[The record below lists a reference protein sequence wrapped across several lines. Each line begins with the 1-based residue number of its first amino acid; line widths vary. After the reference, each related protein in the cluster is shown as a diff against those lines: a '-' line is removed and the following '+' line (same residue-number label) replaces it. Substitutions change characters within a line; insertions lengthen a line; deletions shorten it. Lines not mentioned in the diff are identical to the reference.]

1 MTVYLDVI
9 LIENLCMNYIIL
21 FATGYIMKLKI
32 KHLRIILSSAIG
44 GVYAI
49 ISYMD
54 IIPVYSTLIA
64 KVILSIS
71 MVYIA
76 YYPKNIKLCL
86 KELLLFYLVSFV
98 FGGCAFALLY
108 IIKPQNIL
116 MKNGVYIGTYPVKVA
131 IIGALV
137 GFIIT
142 YLAFK
147 LIKGRITKKN
157 VFYEVTIIFKGKIVE
172 VTAMLDTGNLLK
184 DPISQTPV
192 MLVQKDKLYKII
204 PKNIL
209 DSIEKALGGDENIE
223 IDTKERN
230 EYFSKFRI
238 IPFKSIG
245 KQNGMLIGVK
255 PDFVKIEYE
264 DREEYIYDVVIGM
277 YDKKINKDYHAL
289 IGLELLEGEKQ
300 DANIRNIKQNVRKVH
315 SKR

>member
-32 KHLRIILSSAIG
+32 KQFRIIISSLIG
-44 GVYAI
+44 GIYAI
-49 ISYMD
+49 IAYME
-54 IIPVYSTLIA
+54 IIPVYSNLIS
-64 KVILSIS
+64 KIILSIS

-116 MKNGVYIGTYPVKVA
+116 MKNGVYIGTYPIKVA
-131 IIGALV
+131 IIGALL
-137 GFIIT
+137 GFILT

-147 LIKGRITKKN
+147 IIKGRITKKS
-157 VFYEVTIIFKGKIVE
+157 VFYKITIFFKEKTVE

-184 DPISQTPV
+184 DPISQMPV
-192 MLVQKDKLYKII
+192 ILIQKNKLSQII

-209 DSIEKALGGDENIE
+209 DNLENVLGGGYSLNISE
-223 IDTKERN
+223 TERN
-230 EYFSKFRI
+230 EYFSKFKI
-238 IPFKSIG
+238 IPFNSIG
-245 KQNGMLIGVK
+245 KQNGMLIGFKADKIQIDINDNVEEVK
-255 PDFVKIEYE
+255 NVIIG
-264 DREEYIYDVVIGM
+264 IYNGKFSKSEK
-277 YDKKINKDYHAL
+277 YSAL
-289 IGLELLEGEKQ
+289 IGLDILERGNESEF
-300 DANIRNIKQNVRKVH
+300 ITNIKV
-315 SKR
+315 

>member
-32 KHLRIILSSAIG
+32 KQFRIIISSLIG
-44 GVYAI
+44 GIYAI
-49 ISYMD
+49 IAYME
-54 IIPVYSTLIA
+54 IIPVYSNLIS
-64 KVILSIS
+64 KIILSIS

-116 MKNGVYIGTYPVKVA
+116 MKNGVYIGTYPIKVA
-131 IIGALV
+131 IIGALL

-147 LIKGRITKKN
+147 IIKGRITKKS
-157 VFYEVTIIFKGKIVE
+157 VFYEITIFFKEKTVE

-184 DPISQTPV
+184 DPISQMPV
-192 MLVQKDKLYKII
+192 ILIQKNKLSQII

-209 DSIEKALGGDENIE
+209 DNLENVLGGGYSLNISE
-223 IDTKERN
+223 TERN
-230 EYFSKFRI
+230 EYFSKFKI
-238 IPFKSIG
+238 IPFNSIG
-245 KQNGMLIGVK
+245 KQNGMLIGFKADKIQIDINDNVEEVK
-255 PDFVKIEYE
+255 NVIIG
-264 DREEYIYDVVIGM
+264 IYNGKFSKSEK
-277 YDKKINKDYHAL
+277 YSAL
-289 IGLELLEGEKQ
+289 IGLDILERGNESEF
-300 DANIRNIKQNVRKVH
+300 ITNIKV
-315 SKR
+315 

>member
-32 KHLRIILSSAIG
+32 KHLRIILSSLIG

-71 MVYIA
+71 MIYIA

-116 MKNGVYIGTYPVKVA
+116 MKNGVYIGTYPIKVA

-137 GFIIT
+137 GFILT
-142 YLAFK
+142 YLAFR
-147 LIKGRITKKN
+147 LIKGKITKKS
-157 VFYEVTIIFKGKIVE
+157 VFYEITIFFKDKTVE

-184 DPISQTPV
+184 DPISQMPV
-192 MLVQKDKLYKII
+192 VLVQKDKLYKII

-209 DSIEKALGGDENIE
+209 DNIENVLGGDDNLKITE
-223 IDTKERN
+223 KERN
-230 EYFSKFRI
+230 EYFPKFKI

-245 KQNGMLIGVK
+245 RQNGILVGFKADKLQIDINDNIEEVKEIIIG
-255 PDFVKIEYE
+255 
-264 DREEYIYDVVIGM
+264 IYNGKFSKSEK
-277 YDKKINKDYHAL
+277 YSAL
-289 IGLELLEGEKQ
+289 IGLDILERGNENEF
-300 DANIRNIKQNVRKVH
+300 ATNTKV
-315 SKR
+315 

>member
-116 MKNGVYIGTYPVKVA
+116 MKNGVYIGTYPIKVA

-147 LIKGRITKKN
+147 LIKGRISKKN
-157 VFYEVTIIFKGKIVE
+157 VFYEVTIIFKGKIVG

-184 DPISQTPV
+184 DPISQMPV

-209 DSIEKALGGDENIE
+209 DSIEKALGGDDNIE

-230 EYFSKFRI
+230 EYFSRFRI

-245 KQNGMLIGVK
+245 KQNGMLIGFK
-255 PDFVKIEYE
+255 ADKIKIDINDNVE
-264 DREEYIYDVVIGM
+264 DLKNIIIGIYNGKFSKSEK
-277 YDKKINKDYHAL
+277 YSAL
-289 IGLELLEGEKQ
+289 IGLDILERGNENEF
-300 DANIRNIKQNVRKVH
+300 ATNTKV
-315 SKR
+315 

>member
-32 KHLRIILSSAIG
+32 KQFRIIISSLIG
-44 GVYAI
+44 GIYAI
-49 ISYMD
+49 IAYME
-54 IIPVYSTLIA
+54 IIPVYSNLIS
-64 KVILSIS
+64 KIILSIS

-116 MKNGVYIGTYPVKVA
+116 MKNGVYIGTYPIKVA
-131 IIGALV
+131 IIGALL
-137 GFIIT
+137 GFILT

-147 LIKGRITKKN
+147 IIKGRITKKS
-157 VFYEVTIIFKGKIVE
+157 VFYEITIFFKEKTVE

-184 DPISQTPV
+184 DPISQMPV
-192 MLVQKDKLYKII
+192 ILIQKNKLSQII

-209 DSIEKALGGDENIE
+209 DNLEELLGGGYSLE
-223 IDTKERN
+223 ISEAERN
-230 EYFSKFRI
+230 EYFSKLKI

-245 KQNGMLIGVK
+245 KQNGMLIGFK
-255 PDFVKIEYE
+255 ADKIQI
-264 DREEYIYDVVIGM
+264 DINDNIEEIRNVIIGIYNGKFSKNEK
-277 YDKKINKDYHAL
+277 YSAL
-289 IGLELLEGEKQ
+289 IGLDILEGGKKSEL
-300 DANIRNIKQNVRKVH
+300 ITNIKV
-315 SKR
+315 

>member
-1 MTVYLDVI
+1 MTVYLDII

-32 KHLRIILSSAIG
+32 KHLRIILSSLIG
-44 GVYAI
+44 GIYAI

-116 MKNGVYIGTYPVKVA
+116 MKNGVYIGTYPIKVA

-137 GFIIT
+137 GFILT
-142 YLAFK
+142 YLAFR
-147 LIKGRITKKN
+147 LIKGKITKKS
-157 VFYEVTIIFKGKIVE
+157 VFYEVTIFFKDKTVE

-184 DPISQTPV
+184 DPISQMPV
-192 MLVQKDKLYKII
+192 VLVQKNKLCEII

-209 DSIEKALGGDENIE
+209 DNIENMLGGGDNLQITE
-223 IDTKERN
+223 KERN
-230 EYFSKFRI
+230 EYFSKFKI

-245 KQNGMLIGVK
+245 KQNGMLVGFKADKLQIDINDDVEEIKNIIIG
-255 PDFVKIEYE
+255 
-264 DREEYIYDVVIGM
+264 IYNGRFSKSEK
-277 YDKKINKDYHAL
+277 YSAL
-289 IGLELLEGEKQ
+289 IGLDILERGNENEF
-300 DANIRNIKQNVRKVH
+300 ATNAKV
-315 SKR
+315 

>member
-32 KHLRIILSSAIG
+32 KHLRIILSSLIG

-71 MVYIA
+71 MIYIA

-116 MKNGVYIGTYPVKVA
+116 MKNGVYIGTYPIKVA

-137 GFIIT
+137 GFILT
-142 YLAFK
+142 YLAFR
-147 LIKGRITKKN
+147 LIKGKITKKS
-157 VFYEVTIIFKGKIVE
+157 VFYEITIFFKDKTVE

-184 DPISQTPV
+184 DPISQMPV
-192 MLVQKDKLYKII
+192 VLVQKDKLYKII

-209 DSIEKALGGDENIE
+209 DNIENVLGGDDNLKITE
-223 IDTKERN
+223 KERN
-230 EYFSKFRI
+230 EYFPKFKI

-245 KQNGMLIGVK
+245 KQNGILVGFKADKLQIDINDNIEEVKEIIIG
-255 PDFVKIEYE
+255 
-264 DREEYIYDVVIGM
+264 IYNGKFSKSEK
-277 YDKKINKDYHAL
+277 YSAL
-289 IGLELLEGEKQ
+289 IGLDILERGNENEF
-300 DANIRNIKQNVRKVH
+300 ATNTKV
-315 SKR
+315 

>member
-32 KHLRIILSSAIG
+32 KHLRIILSSLIG

-71 MVYIA
+71 MIYIA
-76 YYPKNIKLCL
+76 YYPKNIRLCL

-116 MKNGVYIGTYPVKVA
+116 MKNGVYIGTYPIKVA

-137 GFIIT
+137 GFILT
-142 YLAFK
+142 YLAFR
-147 LIKGRITKKN
+147 LIKGKITKKS
-157 VFYEVTIIFKGKIVE
+157 VFYEITIFFKDKTVE

-184 DPISQTPV
+184 DPISQMPV
-192 MLVQKDKLYKII
+192 VLVQKDKLYKII

-209 DSIEKALGGDENIE
+209 DNIENVLGGDDNLKITE
-223 IDTKERN
+223 KERN
-230 EYFSKFRI
+230 EYFPKFKI

-245 KQNGMLIGVK
+245 KQNGILVGFKADKLQIDINDNIEEVKEIIIG
-255 PDFVKIEYE
+255 
-264 DREEYIYDVVIGM
+264 IYNGKFSKSEK
-277 YDKKINKDYHAL
+277 YSAL
-289 IGLELLEGEKQ
+289 IGLDILERGNENEF
-300 DANIRNIKQNVRKVH
+300 ATNTKV
-315 SKR
+315 

>member
-32 KHLRIILSSAIG
+32 KHLRIILSSTIG

-157 VFYEVTIIFKGKIVE
+157 VFYEVTIIFKEKIVE

-192 MLVQKDKLYKII
+192 ML
-204 PKNIL
+204 

-230 EYFSKFRI
+230 EYFSRFRI

-245 KQNGMLIGVK
+245 KQNGMLIGFK
-255 PDFVKIEYE
+255 ADKIKIDINDNVE
-264 DREEYIYDVVIGM
+264 DLKNIIIGIYNGKFSKSEK
-277 YDKKINKDYHAL
+277 YSAL
-289 IGLELLEGEKQ
+289 IGLDILERGNENEF
-300 DANIRNIKQNVRKVH
+300 ATNTKV
-315 SKR
+315 

>member
-49 ISYMD
+49 TSYMD

-245 KQNGMLIGVK
+245 KQNGMLIGFK
-255 PDFVKIEYE
+255 ADKIKIDINDNIE
-264 DREEYIYDVVIGM
+264 DLKNIIIGIYNGKFSKSEK
-277 YDKKINKDYHAL
+277 YSAL
-289 IGLELLEGEKQ
+289 IGLDILERGNENEF
-300 DANIRNIKQNVRKVH
+300 ATNAKV
-315 SKR
+315 

>member
-1 MTVYLDVI
+1 MTVYLDII

-32 KHLRIILSSAIG
+32 KHLRIILSSLIG
-44 GVYAI
+44 GIYAI

-116 MKNGVYIGTYPVKVA
+116 MKNGVYIGTYPIKVA

-137 GFIIT
+137 GFILT
-142 YLAFK
+142 YLAFR
-147 LIKGRITKKN
+147 LIKGKITKKS
-157 VFYEVTIIFKGKIVE
+157 VFYEVTIFFKDKTVE
-172 VTAMLDTGNLLK
+172 VTAMVDTGNLLK
-184 DPISQTPV
+184 DPISQMPV
-192 MLVQKDKLYKII
+192 VLVQKNKLCEII

-209 DSIEKALGGDENIE
+209 DNIENMLGGGDNLQITE
-223 IDTKERN
+223 KERN
-230 EYFSKFRI
+230 EYFSKFKI

-245 KQNGMLIGVK
+245 KQNGMLVGFKADKLQIDINDDVEEIKNIIIG
-255 PDFVKIEYE
+255 
-264 DREEYIYDVVIGM
+264 IYNGRFSKSEK
-277 YDKKINKDYHAL
+277 YSAL
-289 IGLELLEGEKQ
+289 IGLDILERGNENEF
-300 DANIRNIKQNVRKVH
+300 ATNAKV
-315 SKR
+315 

>member
-1 MTVYLDVI
+1 MTVYLDII

-32 KHLRIILSSAIG
+32 KHLRIILSSLIG
-44 GVYAI
+44 GIYAI

-116 MKNGVYIGTYPVKVA
+116 MKNGVYIGTYPIKVA

-137 GFIIT
+137 GFILT
-142 YLAFK
+142 YLAFR
-147 LIKGRITKKN
+147 LIKGKITKKS
-157 VFYEVTIIFKGKIVE
+157 VFYEVTIFFKDKTVE

-184 DPISQTPV
+184 DPISQMPV
-192 MLVQKDKLYKII
+192 VLVQKNKLCEII

-209 DSIEKALGGDENIE
+209 DNIENMLGGGANLQITE
-223 IDTKERN
+223 KERN
-230 EYFSKFRI
+230 EYFSKFKI

-245 KQNGMLIGVK
+245 KQNGMLVGFKADKLQIDINDDVEEIKNIIIG
-255 PDFVKIEYE
+255 
-264 DREEYIYDVVIGM
+264 IYNGRFSKSEK
-277 YDKKINKDYHAL
+277 YSAL
-289 IGLELLEGEKQ
+289 IGLDILERGNENEF
-300 DANIRNIKQNVRKVH
+300 ATNAKV
-315 SKR
+315 

>member
-32 KHLRIILSSAIG
+32 KHLRIILSSTIG
-44 GVYAI
+44 EVYPI

-54 IIPVYSTLIA
+54 IIAVYSTLIA

-245 KQNGMLIGVK
+245 KQNGMLIGFK
-255 PDFVKIEYE
+255 ADKIKIDINDNVE
-264 DREEYIYDVVIGM
+264 DLKNIIIGIYNGKFSKSEK
-277 YDKKINKDYHAL
+277 YSAL
-289 IGLELLEGEKQ
+289 IGLDILERGNENEF
-300 DANIRNIKQNVRKVH
+300 ATNAKV
-315 SKR
+315 